1 MLRFNQLSLRRG
13 ARLLLESTD
22 LTVHAGWRVGLVGV
36 NGTGKSSL
44 FAMLLGRLGA
54 DAGDFQYPPDWTIA
68 HVAQETP
75 AVSTTA
81 LDYVLDG
88 DVELRALQTELAVA
102 DDTRIAEL
110 HTQLEAIGAYTAESR
125 ASRLLHGLGFASG
138 DESRSVKEFSGG
150 WRMRLNLAQALMC
163 RSDLLLLDE
172 PTNHL
177 DLDAVLWLEQWL
189 TGYPGTLLLISHD
202 QAFLDRCVTHIAH
215 LSERK
220 LTLYTGNYSAF
231 EHARAQALLQQQAA
245 HTRQQREIE
254 HLNRF
259 VERFRA
265 KATKARQA
273 QSRLKALERMT
284 LVAPVHADSPFDF
297 DFGTPHKLPDPLL
310 ALDDIAAGYDGK
322 AILEAVNLTLRPG
335 DRIGLLGPNGAGKST
350 LIKLLAGETQAL
362 LGERNPSPHLH
373 IGYFAQHQL
382 EQLDPD
388 GTPLLHLQRIAPRAT
403 EQSLRDHLGKFA
415 FAGEQALASIGR
427 FSGGEKARLV
437 LALLCYQQPNLL
449 LLDEPTNH
457 LDLEMRRALA
467 IALGRYPGAVVL
479 VSHDR
484 YLIDNVCDTIMLVA
498 DGGAQFFDG
507 DQQDYAR
514 WLAQR
519 QKQASNAQNGNGKS
533 PASRQSAGPSSK
545 EKRRAAAENRQMT
558 KKLSERVNRLER
570 THGQLSDRNQSLLE
584 QLADPTLYGE
594 EGSDRLR
601 SLQEEQRTLATSLAE
616 AETAWL
622 EACEALE
629 LAQREY
635 AAPGA

>member
-1 MLRFNQLSLRRG
+1 MLRLDQLSLRRG
-13 ARLLLESTD
+13 PRLLLESAD

-44 FAMLLGRLGA
+44 FAMFLGHLGA
-54 DAGDFQYPPDWTIA
+54 DAGDFHYPPDWTIA

-75 AVSTTA
+75 ATNMTA

-88 DVELRALQTELAVA
+88 DKELREIQTKLEHA
-102 DDTRIAEL
+102 DDTQLAEL
-110 HTQLEAIGAYTAESR
+110 LARFETIGAYTAESR
-125 ASRLLHGLGFASG
+125 ANRLLHGLGFAPG

-189 TGYPGTLLLISHD
+189 AGYPGTLLLISHD
-202 QAFLDRCVTHIAH
+202 QAFLDRSVTHIAH

-220 LTLYTGNYSAF
+220 LTLYTGNYSSF
-231 EHARAQALLQQQAA
+231 EQARAQALLQQQAT
-245 HTRQQREIE
+245 HSHQQREIE

-297 DFGTPHKLPDPLL
+297 DFGIPKKLPDPLL
-310 ALDDIAAGYDGK
+310 TLDLISTGYDGK
-322 AILEAVNLTLRPG
+322 PLLQAVDLTLRPG

-350 LIKLLAGETQAL
+350 LIKLLAGQTEPL
-362 LGERNPSPHLH
+362 DGERLISPHLQ

-388 GTPLLHLQRIAPRAT
+388 GTPLVHLQRIAPRAT
-403 EQSLRDHLGKFA
+403 EQLLRDHLGKFA
-415 FAGEQALASIGR
+415 FAGDQALARVGG

-437 LALLCYQQPNLL
+437 LALICYQQPNLL

-484 YLIDNVCDTIMLVA
+484 YLIDNVCDTIVLVA
-498 DGGAQFFDG
+498 DGSAQIFDG

-519 QKQASNAQNGNGKS
+519 QKRAGVSSDES
-533 PASRQSAGPSSK
+533 PMKATENPMPLQSPK
-545 EKRRAAAENRQMT
+545 EKRRAAAENREKA
-558 KKLSERVNRLER
+558 KKLSERVKRLEQS
-570 THGQLSDRNQSLLE
+570 HDSLSARNQRLLD
-584 QLADPTLYGE
+584 QLADPALYNGE
-594 EGSDRLR
+594 HALK
-601 SLQEEQRTLATSLAE
+601 LQALQTEQRALAASLAE
-616 AETAWL
+616 AEMEWL
-622 EACEALE
+622 EACEALDQ
-629 LAQREY
+629 AQRES
-635 AAPGA
+635 AVADT